1 MIEQWQAIE
10 VFGVRGSPHVFLRDG
25 TDVFH
30 PGVELHW
37 ERGHGEGFPVIDVDD
52 PSAYDEILRRAAS

>member
-10 VFGVRGSPHVFLRDG
+10 VFGVRGSPHVFLPDG